1 MYDWANKI
9 ILIVEDNS
17 LNYEFLQLCI
27 KKTGAKC
34 IHANN
39 GKEAID
45 ICQNNAEVG
54 LVLMDIQMPLIDGY
68 EATRIIKMLRP
79 DLPIIAQTA
88 YALDGD
94 EEKALA
100 AGCNDYITKPIV
112 KRQLMETLQ
121 KYL

>member
-1 MYDWANKI
+1 MYDWTSKI

-27 KKTGAKC
+27 KKTSAKC

-45 ICQNNAEVG
+45 ICQNNAEVS

-94 EEKALA
+94 KEKSLA
-100 AGCNDYITKPIV
+100 AGCNDYITKPIL
-112 KRQLMETLQ
+112 KRQLMETLN